1 MVKTSLQY
9 GLKLVITGL
18 LLFLIFRSIHPEKVL
33 KAVTTISPLH
43 LLAALVTQLT
53 SFTVA
58 AYRWQLIVRRLG
70 FNAPLS
76 FYLGSYFK
84 GAFFNQGLPT
94 SIGGDGV
101 RIYDCTQITGSA
113 EDAFFGVFID
123 RIIGL
128 AGLLLLNI
136 TALLLNHT
144 LLPPQVYYPLLLIL
158 IALITSLFLLF
169 FLRNFSFFTVGRY
182 LGFLGRLS
190 ERYFQVY
197 SSLPAFSSQISLS
210 LLTHL
215 LSMSTFFFLGQGIG
229 LTFSVQIYLVMV
241 PPVILLTLL
250 PISLAGWGVREG
262 AMVAFFLLI
271 GAEKSQVLTFSLL
284 YGLVVLVA
292 SLPGVIVAIRPSNHL
307 GKPLQTNSGKPIAP
321 TS

>member
-1 MVKTSLQY
+1 A
-9 GLKLVITGL
+9 
-18 LLFLIFRSIHPEKVL
+18 LF
-33 KAVTTISPLH
+33 AQ
-43 LLAALVTQLT
+43 LACL
-53 SFTVA
+53 TVA
-58 AYRWQLIVRRLG
+58 AYRWQLIVSRLG
-70 FNAPLS
+70 FKAPFA

-101 RIYDCTQITGSA
+101 RIYDCARVTGSA

-123 RIIGL
+123 RVIGL

-136 TALLLNHT
+136 TALLLNRT
-144 LLPPQVYYPLLLIL
+144 LLPPHIYYPLLLIL
-158 IALITSLFLLF
+158 IALITGLLLLF
-169 FLRNFSFFTVGRY
+169 FLRKFSFFTVGKY

-197 SSLPAFSSQISLS
+197 SSLPALTSQLGLS
-210 LLTHL
+210 ILIHL
-215 LSMSTFFFLGQGIG
+215 LSMSTFFLLGQGVG
-229 LTFSVQIYLVMV
+229 LNFSAQVYMVMV

-250 PISLAGWGVREG
+250 PISLAGWGIREG

-284 YGLVVLVA
+284 YGFVSVIA
-292 SLPGVIVAIRPSNHL
+292 SLPGLIISLRRGRTPWIKNH
-307 GKPLQTNSGKPIAP
+307 PLH
-321 TS
+321 